1 MRKFVIDKVLYL
13 LYGIATGIGI
23 YVFERYMVL
32 TIILEAVLIWC
43 LSDQCQQLFALL
55 IDVCKGS
62 VTKEVYL
69 SGKIISRGYDFF
81 SRGSYTEWKFYYGS
95 NNILRLRVLDI
106 KNSELL
112 EEVKNLRQSPKLKVT
127 YYKLSRILI
136 SIELQLKQNLIFT
149 ETV

>member
-32 TIILEAVLIWC
+32 TIIFETILITC
-43 LSDQCQQLFALL
+43 LASQCSPLFALL
-55 IDVCKGS
+55 IDVFKGS
-62 VTKEVYL
+62 VTREVYL
-69 SGKIISRGYDFF
+69 SGKIISWGYDFF

-95 NNILRLRVLDI
+95 NDILRLRVPDI

-112 EEVKNLRQSPKLKVT
+112 EEMKNQRRDQKLKVT
-127 YYKLSRILI
+127 YYNLSKILI
-136 SIELQLKQNLIFT
+136 SFKP
-149 ETV
+149 VYD

>member
-13 LYGIATGIGI
+13 LYGIAIGIGI

-32 TIILEAVLIWC
+32 TIIFETILITC
-43 LSDQCQQLFALL
+43 LASQCSPLFALL
-55 IDVCKGS
+55 IDVFKGS

-69 SGKIISRGYDFF
+69 SGKIISWGYDFF

-95 NNILRLRVLDI
+95 NNILRLRVPDI

-112 EEVKNLRQSPKLKVT
+112 EEMKNQRRDQKLKVT
-127 YYKLSRILI
+127 YYNLSKILI
-136 SIELQLKQNLIFT
+136 SFEP
-149 ETV
+149 VYD

>member
-13 LYGIATGIGI
+13 LYGIAIGIGI
-23 YVFERYMVL
+23 YVFERYIVL
-32 TIILEAVLIWC
+32 TVIFETILITC
-43 LSDQCQQLFALL
+43 LASQCSPLFALL
-55 IDVCKGS
+55 IDVFKGS
-62 VTKEVYL
+62 VTREVYL
-69 SGKIISRGYDFF
+69 SGKIISWGYDFF

-95 NNILRLRVLDI
+95 NDILRLRVLDI

-136 SIELQLKQNLIFT
+136 SIELQLNQNLIFT

>member
-13 LYGIATGIGI
+13 LYGIAAGIGI
-23 YVFERYMVL
+23 YVFERYIVL
-32 TIILEAVLIWC
+32 TCILETLIIVC
-43 LSDQCQQLFALL
+43 LAHQCQPLFALL
-55 IDVCKGS
+55 IDVFKGS

-95 NNILRLRVLDI
+95 NNILRLRVPDI

-112 EEVKNLRQSPKLKVT
+112 EEVKNLRRDQKLKVT
-127 YYKLSRILI
+127 YYNLSKILI
-136 SIELQLKQNLIFT
+136 SFEP
-149 ETV
+149 VYD

>member
-13 LYGIATGIGI
+13 LFGIAIGIGI

-32 TIILEAVLIWC
+32 TIIFEAVIIWC
-43 LSDQCQQLFALL
+43 LSHQCQQLFALL

-69 SGKIISRGYDFF
+69 SGKIISWGYDFF

-95 NNILRLRVLDI
+95 NDILRLCVPDI

-112 EEVKNLRQSPKLKVT
+112 EEMKNQRRDQKLKVT
-127 YYKLSRILI
+127 YYNLSKILI
-136 SIELQLKQNLIFT
+136 SFEP
-149 ETV
+149 VYD